1 MLGLGTGIV
10 KGAGRASNLG
20 IITDNLVLK
29 HNYDAGVVHQVSTG
43 AAYFD
48 GTNDEIDFGSAS
60 ALDVGTNQFAAM
72 CWFNP
77 HSVTNNY
84 TIMNKGRGLSGAPYD
99 DLGWAVTIYGT
110 NSTIYFDVHAGT
122 DGGSPEDQRLSA
134 NGTDG
139 GLGDLVNAGGANKWY
154 HVAVT
159 RTTSGNNSIYA
170 IYLDG
175 VLVDTSTAADGGAYD
190 MMDAAG
196 TINDG
201 TNSLKLGEDKS
212 NNMDFKGYICN
223 FGYWVGGTLSQ
234 AQIKSIMWKQYS
246 DLTTTEKS
254 NLVGWWN
261 LDSQVGSDGNAGT
274 GYVLNEVAGAG
285 SATHIGTLA

>member
-1 MLGLGTGIV
+1 MLGLGSTLTKVGKIGLPIV
-10 KGAGRASNLG
+10 
-20 IITDNLVLK
+20 TDNLVLRHK
-29 HNYDAGVVHQVSTG
+29 YIGGEVHPVSTG

-77 HSVTNNY
+77 YSVTQNY

-99 DLGWAVTIYGT
+99 GLGWAVTIYGS

-139 GLGDLVNAGGANKWY
+139 GLLVNAGGANKWY

-159 RTTSGNNSIYA
+159 RTTSGNDSIYA
-170 IYLDG
+170 LYLNG
-175 VLVDTSTAADGGAYD
+175 TLVDTSTAANGGAYD

-196 TINDG
+196 TINDA
-201 TNSLKLGEDKS
+201 NNNLQLGVDKS
-212 NNMDFKGYICN
+212 GAMDFKGYICN
-223 FGYWVGGTLSQ
+223 FGYWVGGTLTQ

-246 DLTTTEKS
+246 GLTTTEKS

-285 SATHIGTLA
+285 SATNIGTLT